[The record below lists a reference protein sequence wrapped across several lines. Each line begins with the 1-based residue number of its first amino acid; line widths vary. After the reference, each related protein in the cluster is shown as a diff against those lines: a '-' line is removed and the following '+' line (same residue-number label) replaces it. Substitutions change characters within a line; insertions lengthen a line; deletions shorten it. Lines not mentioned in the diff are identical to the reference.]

1 MFLNNFISLAFSL
14 FITGTGVIRIIKK
27 ESNKQKVSGIIIL
40 ISGIVFIAASIMSLT
55 GLVNKSDNLLYVQWA
70 LYLGGLIIFIIG
82 MIIGKKKQK

>member
-14 FITGTGVIRIIKK
+14 LIAGTGLIRIIKK
-27 ESNKQKVSGIIIL
+27 ESNKQKASGIIIL